1 MHPPALGLNLKAS
14 SGLRRGNVQ
23 VRTTLMQVRHIPR
36 GGPITTN
43 RVDMAIGGGGGDSKS
58 ALRLSLWGTH
68 EPSTGAIDM
77 VVGLP
82 PGLLGLRDELLPDG
96 YIFPVAMRGNIDRPR
111 IDFKAAARRLGR
123 LHLRQEHFASVA
135 SAAASEQPQRASEK
149 SGLKE
154 PVPPS
159 AAASARKAEPEQHLQ
174 TGTSEET
181 GPLQQAR
188 GESRG
193 PVPPSASAAGA
204 SGSFSA
210 AGRELF
216 GRMLGRAV
224 AAWVLPE
231 VADAEAE
238 LQQDM
243 AKIPKHWDLPSPN
256 VPF

>member
-1 MHPPALGLNLKAS
+1 MHPPASGLNLKAS
-14 SGLRRGNVQ
+14 ASLRRGNVQ
-23 VRTTLMQVRHIPR
+23 VRTSLMQVRHVPR

-43 RVDMAIGGGGGDSKS
+43 RVDMAIGGSDDGKN

-96 YIFPVAMRGNIDRPR
+96 YIFPVVMRGNIDRPS
-111 IDFKAAARRLGR
+111 IEFKAAARRLGR

-135 SAAASEQPQRASEK
+135 SAAP
-149 SGLKE
+149 
-154 PVPPS
+154 
-159 AAASARKAEPEQHLQ
+159 SARKAESEQHLQ

-181 GPLQQAR
+181 GPLQQTR

-204 SGSFSA
+204 SSTFTA
-210 AGRELF
+210 AGRELL
-216 GRMLGRAV
+216 GRMFGQAV

-231 VADAEAE
+231 VAEAEAE